1 MKKREVLVL
10 VGVLT
15 LDLLSKYWITTMLGL
30 NESITVIPGFFWLTY
45 LRNTGAAWSIFE
57 GQLGFFL
64 IVAAAAMVGMGYF
77 FITSDKKNK
86 LMRYA
91 LIFMFVG
98 TLGNF
103 IDRAAFSYVR
113 DFLSF
118 NTFGY
123 MFPVFNVADMSLNIG
138 AGLLILEAILEAL
151 HERKQNGK
159 S

>member
-1 MKKREVLVL
+1 MKKRELFVL
-10 VGVLT
+10 VGVLA
-15 LDLLSKYWITTMLGL
+15 LDLLSKYWVSSVLGL
-30 NESITVIPGFFWLTY
+30 YESITVIPGFFWLTY

-64 IVAAAAMVGMGYF
+64 IIAAVAMLGMIYF
-77 FITSDKKNK
+77 FFKTPRKNQ
-86 LMRYA
+86 LLRFA

-103 IDRAAFSYVR
+103 IDRAMFTYVR

-123 MFPVFNVADMSLNIG
+123 MFPVFNVADMALNVG
-138 AGLLILEAILEAL
+138 AGLLILEALL
-151 HERKQNGK
+151 ERKK
-159 S
+159 

>member
-1 MKKREVLVL
+1 MAMKKSESLVL

-15 LDLLSKYWITTMLGL
+15 LDLLSKYWITTVLGL
-30 NESITVIPGFFWLTY
+30 YESITVIPGFFWLTY

-57 GQLGFFL
+57 GQRGFFMVL
-64 IVAAAAMVGMGYF
+64 AGAAMAGMIYF
-77 FITSDKKNK
+77 FIKTDRKNK
-86 LMRYA
+86 LMRFA

-103 IDRAAFSYVR
+103 IDRAMLMYVR

-123 MFPVFNVADMSLNIG
+123 MFPVFNIADMALNVG
-138 AGLLILEAILEAL
+138 AGLLILETILE
-151 HERKQNGK
+151 RKNYGK
-159 S
+159 P